1 MKMPS
6 VVLFVALASTFF
18 LKSGHAEV
26 SVADVALLT
35 VVQGEVSFQG
45 KDGKARPVVAY
56 MRIRHGD
63 TIRLQKRSIMR
74 LTYTTVPRQEIW
86 TGPGS
91 FVVTLAGGEVISG
104 PKPVV
109 VPLPANVPQR
119 LARVS
124 ELMATSHMGGSVVRS
139 VKAPIPASKE
149 DIAAAMSVYESMR
162 ANTSIT
168 DVTPELY
175 LYSIFLDNEM
185 YDDLKIV
192 AKDMLIRQPDNTEIR
207 QLAKATLT
215 VP

>member
-91 FVVTLAGGEVISG
+91 FVVTLAG
-104 PKPVV
+104 
-109 VPLPANVPQR
+109 
-119 LARVS
+119 

>member
-91 FVVTLAGGEVISG
+91 FVV
-104 PKPVV
+104 
-109 VPLPANVPQR
+109 
-119 LARVS
+119 
-124 ELMATSHMGGSVVRS
+124 RS

>member
-74 LTYTTVPRQEIW
+74 L
-86 TGPGS
+86 GPE
-91 FVVTLAGGEVISG
+91 AGN
-104 PKPVV
+104 
-109 VPLPANVPQR
+109 LDR
-119 LARVS
+119 ARILRRYV
-124 ELMATSHMGGSVVRS
+124 GRRRG
-139 VKAPIPASKE
+139 
-149 DIAAAMSVYESMR
+149 D
-162 ANTSIT
+162 
-168 DVTPELY
+168 
-175 LYSIFLDNEM
+175 
-185 YDDLKIV
+185 
-192 AKDMLIRQPDNTEIR
+192 
-207 QLAKATLT
+207 
-215 VP
+215 